1 MTRRRGDD
9 VIPIPGTKKVRYVW
23 ENVAAADILPSKQD
37 LAAIDDALPAGA
49 ASGERCA
56 PEAMRA
62 LNG

>member
-9 VIPIPGTKKVRYVW
+9 VIPIPGTKKVRYV
-23 ENVAAADILPSKQD
+23 EKSVAAADILPSKQD

-49 ASGERCA
+49 ASGERYA

-62 LNG
+62 LIG